1 MGSEIPF
8 TIAVSS
14 FKGGTGKSALT
25 INLATYLAK
34 IGYNI
39 ALLDLDYGAP
49 SLYSFFNINFNEPT
63 LNDVLIKNIPL
74 ENVLINAKEDLN
86 LELSGNLWVGLSSP
100 KNENTRI
107 MIRRNQHEARED
119 AARLFQWIERIKNP
133 PYNIDV
139 IILDT
144 APGMNFLS
152 VNAIS
157 AADISIV
164 LLRLVNADLLSTRE
178 MIAGQHAKLT
188 DKIILMVNQL
198 PEDYANVEYASKIK
212 QLINKHIIEKIDS
225 DVNYL
230 GIIPQDPK
238 FLALEVDNMLEFLQ
252 DENAVRTIHITKN
265 KVGSFTNA
273 IESIADNLNL
283 RGPRGDT

>member
-1 MGSEIPF
+1 MPF

-14 FKGGTGKSALT
+14 FKGGTGKSALA

-49 SLYSFFNINFNEPT
+49 SLYSFFNINLNEPT

-74 ENVLINAKEDLN
+74 ESVLIDAKEQLN

-100 KNENTRI
+100 KNENTRV

-119 AARLFQWIERIKNP
+119 AAMLFQWIDRIKNP

-178 MIAGQHAKLT
+178 MIVGQHAKLT
-188 DKIILMVNQL
+188 DKILLMVNQL

-212 QLINKHIIEKIDS
+212 QLINIHIVEKIDT
-225 DVNYL
+225 DVDYL
-230 GIIPQDPK
+230 GIIPQDPR
-238 FLALEVDNMLEFLQ
+238 FLALEVDNMLEFLK

-265 KVGSFTNA
+265 TEGSFTNA

-283 RGPRGDT
+283 RGPRGDS

>member
-1 MGSEIPF
+1 MEIKTPF

-14 FKGGTGKSALT
+14 FKGGTGKSALA

-34 IGYNI
+34 IGYNT

-49 SLYSFFNINFNEPT
+49 SLYSFFDLKHNGPT
-63 LNDVLIKNIPL
+63 LNDVLIKHIPL
-74 ENVLINAKEDLN
+74 ENALINAKEHLKLDL
-86 LELSGNLWVGLSSP
+86 LGNLWVGLSSP
-100 KNENTRI
+100 KNENTRV
-107 MIRRNQHEARED
+107 MIRRNQHEARDD
-119 AARLFQWIERIKNP
+119 AAMLFQWIDRIKSP
-133 PYNIDV
+133 PYNVDV

-188 DKIILMVNQL
+188 DKILLMVNQL
-198 PEDYANVEYASKIK
+198 PEDYANEEYGPKIK
-212 QLINKHIIEKIDS
+212 QLINTHITDKIES

-230 GIIPQDPK
+230 GIIPQDPI
-238 FLALEVDNMLEFLQ
+238 FLALEVENMLEFLH
-252 DENAVRTIHITKN
+252 DENAVRSIHITKN
-265 KVGSFTNA
+265 PEGSFSQA
-273 IESIADNLNL
+273 IESIAVHLNL
-283 RGPRGDT
+283 GGYRGNT

>member
-1 MGSEIPF
+1 MGKEIPF

-14 FKGGTGKSALT
+14 FKGGTGKSALA

-34 IGYNI
+34 NGYNI

-49 SLYSFFNINFNEPT
+49 SLYSFFSLKLNEPT
-63 LNDVLIKNIPL
+63 LNDVLIKNISL
-74 ENVLINAKEDLN
+74 ENVLINAKEY
-86 LELSGNLWVGLSSP
+86 LELELAGNLWVGLSSP
-100 KNENTRI
+100 KNENTRV

-119 AARLFQWIERIKNP
+119 AAMLFQWIERIKNP
-133 PYNIDV
+133 PYNVDV

-188 DKIILMVNQL
+188 DKILVMVNQL
-198 PEDYANVEYASKIK
+198 PEDYANEEYAPKIK
-212 QLINKHIIEKIDS
+212 QLINNHIINKIDS
-225 DVNYL
+225 DINYL

-238 FLALEVDNMLEFLQ
+238 FLALEVDNMLEFLH
-252 DENAVRTIHITKN
+252 DESAVRSIHITKN
-265 KVGSFTNA
+265 PTGSFSHA
-273 IESIADNLNL
+273 IESIANHLKLGGN
-283 RGPRGDT
+283 RGDT